1 MNRATQLMFRSFMI
15 SFLGA
20 LPLGTLNISAL
31 RITEYSIASA
41 LAFILAVSISEI
53 LVVGLL
59 LKFVHRI
66 QIPVRVIKTLWISVI
81 LFLLYLSYKSISP
94 NHVSNIS
101 IFSSSVTLHSA
112 FLTGLLLSMTN
123 PIQCIFWLGWN
134 ETLYKHHPA
143 LQPWKTPFYLT
154 GIAAGTFVALS
165 VYVLVGMLSAT
176 MKGSLM
182 MYLPTLAS
190 IVYGISAIWLLYMF
204 FKTFKTSHRTAYD

>member
-1 MNRATQLMFRSFMI
+1 MNRASHLLYRSFMI

-20 LPLGTLNISAL
+20 LPLGTLNITAL

-66 QIPVRVIKTLWISVI
+66 QIPVTILKTLWISVI
-81 LFLLYLSYKSISP
+81 LFLIYLSYKSISP
-94 NHVSNIS
+94 DQISNIT
-101 IFSSSVTLHSA
+101 IFSSSVTLNSA
-112 FLTGLLLSMTN
+112 LLTGLMLSMTN

-134 ETLYKHHPA
+134 EMLYKQHPA
-143 LQPWKTPFYLT
+143 LPPWKTPFYLT

-165 VYVLVGMLSAT
+165 IYVLLGMLSAT

-182 MYLPTLAS
+182 MYLPALAS